1 MNNMNLNFTKKLVL
15 TFLTGAMSLSVSGQC
30 ANQLVNGGFEIDAT
44 TGWTTTSGGDGF
56 ALTGTSHS
64 GSNGL
69 KGSYSWSSQVQVVDL
84 VAAGYTTVAL
94 DAQPNIEVSEWYR
107 SDGGGADEYYYKA
120 ELLDGSMT
128 VLQTFSLGS
137 EVSPIITTGA
147 WQEVNNLFTSYGV
160 GVRFVRITHGSKD
173 TEYWAGHYGA
183 VIDDSFVGV
192 GSSNTGTDTQVA
204 CDAYEWIDG
213 STYTTDNTTA
223 THTLTNMFGCDSVIT
238 LNLTINSVSD
248 LTTSLSGLTITAAN
262 TGASYRWLD
271 CNSGFTLIAGET
283 NQSFTATAN
292 GNYAIELTENGC
304 VDTSA
309 CVAITTVGIV
319 ESEFGESL
327 VVYPNPTNGN
337 FSVDLGSVYNS
348 SEIRITDMSGKL
360 IYSKMMTESQI
371 LNLSLKEPS
380 GIYIVSIQ
388 SDDKMAVIRLVK
400 K

>member
-1 MNNMNLNFTKKLVL
+1 MNLNFTKKSVL
-15 TFLTGAMSLSVSGQC
+15 TVLTGAMSLSVSAQC

-84 VAAGYTTVAL
+84 VAAGYTAVAL

-107 SDGGGADEYYYKA
+107 SNGGGADEYYYKA

-183 VIDDSFVGV
+183 VIDDSYVGI
-192 GSSNTGTDTQVA
+192 GFT
-204 CDAYEWIDG
+204 
-213 STYTTDNTTA
+213 
-223 THTLTNMFGCDSVIT
+223 
-238 LNLTINSVSD
+238 VSD
-248 LTTSLSGLTITAAN
+248 LTTSLSGLTITATN
-262 TGASYRWLD
+262 TSASYQWLD
-271 CNSGFTLIAGET
+271 CDNGNSEINGEAS
-283 NQSFTATAN
+283 QSFTATIN
-292 GNYAIELTENGC
+292 GNYAVELTENGC
-304 VDTSA
+304 VDTTA
-309 CVAITTVGIV
+309 CIAITTVGIV
-319 ESEFGESL
+319 ENSFEDL
-327 VVYPNPTNGN
+327 LTVYPNPTSGN
-337 FSVDLGSVYNS
+337 FSVDLGDVYEN
-348 SEIRITDMSGKL
+348 SEILITDLSGKIIDL
-360 IYSKMMTESQI
+360 KTISQSQT
-371 LNLSLKEPS
+371 LNLSIQEPA
-380 GIYIVSIQ
+380 GIYIVSITAG
-388 SDDKMAVIRLVK
+388 DKKAVIRLIK
-400 K
+400 E